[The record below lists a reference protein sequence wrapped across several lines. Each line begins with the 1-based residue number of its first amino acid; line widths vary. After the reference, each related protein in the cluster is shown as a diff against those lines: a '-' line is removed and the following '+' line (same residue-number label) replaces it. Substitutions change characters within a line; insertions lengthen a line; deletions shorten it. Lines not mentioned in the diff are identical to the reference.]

1 MTWGVG
7 EREAAGRATE
17 AFAVVGAAGLL
28 LETGIATGAA
38 EFSWGANVDGAFCTQ
53 GTVCA
58 SEVVTALIEELA
70 GNSIGAEVLC
80 AFLEDEI
87 LGLFVEEGGRAAGPS
102 LRSTVFG
109 VFLWEEG

>member
-1 MTWGVG
+1 MTWEVG
-7 EREAAGRATE
+7 ERELAARATE

-38 EFSWGANVDGAFCTQ
+38 EFSWGAIVDGAFCTQ

-70 GNSIGAEVLC
+70 GNSIVFC

-87 LGLFVEEGGRAAGPS
+87 LGLFVGEGGRAAGPS